1 MYQLPYE
8 LEEKTVEYALSEYVT
23 QSLKL
28 YLSELFDDFSLFQ
41 KNVEFLV
48 DGALRIDPV
57 RLQDCINLNLSDSG
71 AWVHHPFV
79 IDFYHKLRES
89 SPIKDSITG
98 ANICQEEFVCRLI
111 YRIVETVNSKQP
123 ESLTILEEWL
133 LQILLCNLDIIP
145 ETLPP
150 IPADSFLH
158 TCEGANFATTEG
170 FERYQKEKH
179 ELIYAV
185 QKPAHY
191 VRECMD
197 DYRSN
202 LLFRPEACM
211 LNDLPF
217 LEVCI
222 HSCLC
227 GNLEYSEMEECFK
240 RIDIS
245 APDYISSTSCFLA
258 NTKNLDVSTLDW
270 LKDYFGRSDTFQFWN
285 ELEQGFL
292 SVPVERF
299 FPVKKGLF

>member
-1 MYQLPYE
+1 MYLLPYE
-8 LEEKTVEYALSEYVT
+8 LEEEKIEYTLSDCAT
-23 QSLKL
+23 RSLKF
-28 YLSELFDDFSLFQ
+28 YLRELFDDFSLFQ
-41 KNVEFLV
+41 HHNEFLI
-48 DGALRIDPV
+48 DGAMKIDTN
-57 RLQDCINLNLSDSG
+57 RMQDCINRNLSDPGSIIR
-71 AWVHHPFV
+71 HPFV
-79 IDFYHKLRES
+79 EDVYNKLCE
-89 SPIKDSITG
+89 PAPLTDSITG
-98 ANICQEEFVCRLI
+98 TNISREEFVYRLI

-145 ETLPP
+145 EILPP

-158 TCEGANFATTEG
+158 TCEGASFATTEG

-185 QKPAHY
+185 QKPAQY
-191 VRECMD
+191 VRECMN

-202 LLFRPEACM
+202 FLFRPESYM
-211 LNDLPF
+211 LNNFPF